1 MPPTNMNL
9 LLVEGKGEQYS
20 IPELMDAYTVWGDK
34 PKDWVVQIKEMNGIE
49 TILKR
54 GVISAESKTP
64 GLRALGVI
72 VDADDKFVVRW
83 ERLKTLCRDIS
94 DSIPDDLPP
103 QGMIHITPKGLRIGV
118 WIMPDNSSHGMMETF
133 LARLLSPE
141 CAPIWHFARS
151 SCVDVSRHE
160 HSHNAAHRDKA
171 EIHTYLAW
179 IEPPGQTLPEAI
191 ISRAINAK
199 LPLARQFVSWMI
211 DLFQLNLRQELTGLP
226 SADSSTR
233 AST

>member
-1 MPPTNMNL
+1 MPPTNPNL

-20 IPELMDAYTVWGDK
+20 IPELMDIYTVWGDK

-49 TILKR
+49 TILKG

-72 VDADDKFVVRW
+72 VDADNRFEARW
-83 ERLKTLCRDIS
+83 AQLKKLCREIA
-94 DSIPDDLPP
+94 DSIPEELPP
-103 QGMIHITPKGLRIGV
+103 QGMIHVTPKGLRIGA

-133 LARLLSPE
+133 LARLLPPE
-141 CAPIWHFARS
+141 CAPIWRLAKAA
-151 SCVDVSRHE
+151 CEEVSKHK
-160 HSHNAAHRDKA
+160 HSHNAVHRDKA

-199 LPLARQFVSWMI
+199 LPLAQQFVSWVI
-211 DLFQLNLRQELTGLP
+211 DLFQLTLRPGVISSPDALSSQPLT
-226 SADSSTR
+226 
-233 AST
+233 